1 MVLWWRACDVS
12 CRCLAAQVPGS
23 LLCLLFDPDNDQLL
37 VKDTNGRVF
46 LDHDPA
52 VFSLVLR
59 YLRELKV
66 TGGEEQQSRGSSAPL
81 GCKGVSAVRV

>member
-1 MVLWWRACDVS
+1 
-12 CRCLAAQVPGS
+12 LAVQVPGS

-66 TGGEEQQSRGSSAPL
+66 TGGEEQQSSRRAEAAQRLLAARECLPRGSD
-81 GCKGVSAVRV
+81 